1 MVGFCIFGAG
11 RMGQLHAR
19 TLLENDKATLQYVYD
34 VIPEAA
40 KELAERYGARVAP
53 DVQTA
58 LASEDVDA
66 VIITTPAGSHVELV
80 IEAARAGKAIFTE
93 KPLSEDIQT
102 AKLAIQEIR
111 QAGVIT
117 AMGFMKRFEP
127 SHYKLIQAV
136 KSNQIGRVELVVL
149 TNRDIHVT
157 ILELA
162 RETHK
167 SAPYTLLRESTVHDF
182 DLARVLLGEEPVE
195 VYVAGSCLV
204 EPEFETMGEIDAAM
218 TTLRTGSGQMC
229 HINNIWRTQYGYDQR
244 IEVFG
249 SKGML
254 RAENRPETSVMHFRE
269 DGILLDRLI
278 PSSEEAW
285 ASDDFFMPKYAA
297 AYPHEMN
304 LFVEAVIS
312 GEPPL
317 VTIYDGYR
325 AQLIVE
331 AAVQSL
337 STNQPVKIDK
347 E

>member
-19 TLLENDKATLQYVYD
+19 TLLDNDKANLRYVYD

-40 KELAERYGARVAP
+40 KELAERSGAQVAP
-53 DVQTA
+53 DIRTA

-66 VIITTPAGSHVELV
+66 VIITTPASSHVELV

-93 KPLSEDIQT
+93 KPLSEDIET
-102 AKLAIQEIR
+102 ARHAIEEISK
-111 QAGVIT
+111 AGVIT

-157 ILELA
+157 ILELVK
-162 RETHK
+162 ETHK
-167 SAPYTLLRESTVHDF
+167 TAPYTLLRESTVHDF

-195 VYVAGSCLV
+195 VYVSGSCLV
-204 EPEFETMGEIDAAM
+204 EPEFEPIGEIDAAM
-218 TTLRTGSGQMC
+218 TTLRTESGQMC
-229 HINNIWRTQYGYDQR
+229 PLSNIWRTQYGYGPR
-244 IEVFG
+244 IAVFG

-278 PSSEEAW
+278 PSSEEDW

-304 LFVEAVIS
+304 LFVDAVLS

-325 AQLIVE
+325 AQMIVE
-331 AAVQSL
+331 AAVKSL
-337 STNQPVKIDK
+337 ATNQPVQIEKD
-347 E
+347 